1 MSKKKIGV
9 VFGAVIFAAIV
20 AIGIWYF
27 FGDGGRDSNDRVYVE
42 KVSTIM
48 GTATGAQNRYSGVV
62 QPQETVEINADADRT
77 VGEILVSVGDV
88 VEEGT
93 PLFSYDTEE
102 LSMELEQAKLELEN
116 QDIEISSYENQISEL
131 EREKAQVPAEEQFE
145 YTTEIQTLET
155 QIKQAEFEKSSKE
168 LEIDKLQKQID
179 NSQVVSTASGT
190 VKTINE
196 DQSIEDGDGSSAFI
210 TILSV
215 GEYRV
220 KGTVNEQNIWMLSEG
235 AEVIIRSRVDEEVT
249 WTGTI
254 ESIDEDE
261 PSGAS
266 QDTMYMEGEMGDE
279 TMVSSKYPFYVAMD
293 DAEGLMLGQH
303 VLIELDEGQTE
314 EREGIWLFS
323 SYLVFD
329 ETESGMSMSLTEGTE
344 SIGGLSFEDIAGLA
358 GLAGDNASIS
368 QEDLGNLADLA
379 GLDDVDSL
387 EDLEGTESLD
397 GIQFFDDLESAED
410 EELEEDYGYDESI
423 ESEEDLGYEE
433 DFGFE
438 DSTEMPQE
446 MTPQSAYVW
455 ADDGTGHLEKRKVEL
470 GEYDEELDE
479 YQILSGLTEE
489 DYIAWPMEGLYE
501 GVKTVTDM
509 DEVDYTSG
517 LYNQGTEAMWYDTES
532 DMMMDDMMMDD
543 MMMEDVMIDDVE
555 LYDEEAYDEEFYDE
569 GTDDELTYAD
579 ELWDTE
585 VSE

>member
-20 AIGIWYF
+20 AVGIWYF
-27 FGDGGRDSNDRVYVE
+27 FGGAGRDSNDRVYVE
-42 KVSTIM
+42 KVSVIM

-62 QPQETVEINADADRT
+62 QPQKTVEINADSDRSI
-77 VGEILVSVGDV
+77 GEVLVSVGDV

-102 LSMELEQAKLELEN
+102 LSMDLEQAELELEN
-116 QDIEISSYENQISEL
+116 QDIEISSYKNQISEL
-131 EREKAQVPAEEQFE
+131 EKEKAQVPAEEQFE

-155 QIKQAEFEKSSKE
+155 QIKQAEFEKSSKQ
-168 LEIDKLQKQID
+168 LEIDKIEKQIE
-179 NSQVVSTASGT
+179 NSEVVSTASGT
-190 VKTINE
+190 VKTIND
-196 DQSIEDGDGSSAFI
+196 DQSISEGEDSSAFI
-210 TILSV
+210 TILSM

-235 AEVIIRSRVDEEVT
+235 DEVIVRSRVDEETT

-254 ESIDEDE
+254 ESIDEEE
-261 PSGAS
+261 PSNSSADS
-266 QDTMYMEGEMGDE
+266 MYVEGEMGDE
-279 TMVSSKYPFYVAMD
+279 TTVSSKYPFYVAID

-303 VLIELDEGQTE
+303 VLIELDEGQME
-314 EREGIWLFS
+314 ERDGIWLYS

-329 ETESGMSMSLTEGTE
+329 EDMQGSAESLTEGTE
-344 SIGGLSFEDIAGLA
+344 SFGGLSVEDIAGFA
-358 GLAGDNASIS
+358 GTDKSGAVS
-368 QEDLGNLADLA
+368 DLSDLRNLADIEGMEA
-379 GLDDVDSL
+379 L
-387 EDLEGTESLD
+387 EGLEGTETLD
-397 GIQFFDDLESAED
+397 GIEFFDQEEMGEGMEAGEDSDYAED
-410 EELEEDYGYDESI
+410 DTDDWGYEDES
-423 ESEEDLGYEE
+423 EY
-433 DFGFE
+433 E

-446 MTPQSAYVW
+446 MTPQTAYVW

-479 YQILSGLTEE
+479 YEILSGLTEE

-509 DEVDYTSG
+509 EEIDYSSG
-517 LYNQGTEAMWYDTES
+517 LYNQGTEGMWYDSES
-532 DMMMDDMMMDD
+532 GMMDDMMMDD

-555 LYDEEAYDEEFYDE
+555 MYDEEYDEEFYDE

>member
-20 AIGIWYF
+20 AVGIWYF
-27 FGDGGRDSNDRVYVE
+27 FGGAGRDSNDRVYVE
-42 KVSTIM
+42 KVSVIM

-62 QPQETVEINADADRT
+62 QPQKTVEINADSDRSI
-77 VGEILVSVGDV
+77 GEVLVSVGDV

-102 LSMELEQAKLELEN
+102 LSMDLEQAELELEN
-116 QDIEISSYENQISEL
+116 QDIEISSYKNQISEL
-131 EREKAQVPAEEQFE
+131 EKEKAQVPAEEQFE

-155 QIKQAEFEKSSKE
+155 QIKQAEFEKSSKQ
-168 LEIDKLQKQID
+168 LEIDKIEKQIE
-179 NSQVVSTASGT
+179 NSEVVSTASGT
-190 VKTINE
+190 VKTIND
-196 DQSIEDGDGSSAFI
+196 DQSISEGEDSSAFI
-210 TILSV
+210 TILSM

-235 AEVIIRSRVDEEVT
+235 DEVIVRSRVDEETT

-254 ESIDEDE
+254 ESIDEEE
-261 PSGAS
+261 PSNSSADS
-266 QDTMYMEGEMGDE
+266 MYVEGEMGDE
-279 TMVSSKYPFYVAMD
+279 TTVSSKYPFYVAID

-303 VLIELDEGQTE
+303 VLIELDEGQME
-314 EREGIWLFS
+314 ERDGIWLYS

-329 ETESGMSMSLTEGTE
+329 EDMQGSAESLTEGTE
-344 SIGGLSFEDIAGLA
+344 SFGGLSVEDIAGFA
-358 GLAGDNASIS
+358 GTDKSGAVSDLS
-368 QEDLGNLADLA
+368 DLGNLADIEGMEA
-379 GLDDVDSL
+379 L
-387 EDLEGTESLD
+387 EGLEGTETLD
-397 GIQFFDDLESAED
+397 GIEFFDQEEMGEGMEAGEDSDYAED
-410 EELEEDYGYDESI
+410 DTDDWGYEDES
-423 ESEEDLGYEE
+423 EY
-433 DFGFE
+433 E

-446 MTPQSAYVW
+446 MTPQTAYVW

-479 YQILSGLTEE
+479 YEILSGLTEE

-509 DEVDYTSG
+509 EEIDYSSG
-517 LYNQGTEAMWYDTES
+517 LYNQGTEGMWYDSES
-532 DMMMDDMMMDD
+532 GMMDDMMMDD

-555 LYDEEAYDEEFYDE
+555 MYDEEYDEEFYDE